1 MAGSGYKEGTHMA
14 RLEQMSEP
22 MRSHIAKTKQPKF
35 ETLPWAAGPP
45 LNRRRVAIV
54 STAGLH
60 QREDRPF
67 TFEPRD
73 NYRVNSVLLVP
84 V

>member
-1 MAGSGYKEGTHMA
+1 MAGSGYKEGSIMA
-14 RLEQMSEP
+14 RLEQMAEP
-22 MRSHIAKTKQPKF
+22 MRSYIAKIKLPKF
-35 ETLPWAAGPP
+35 ETQPWAAGPP

-60 QREDRPF
+60 QRDDRPF